1 MGELLKPHKNKYKYL
16 CPLYKIGYL
25 YSSVDI
31 RLLINKKLTS
41 RKCNFCYTSWL
52 LLRFSDPGGNSM
64 TSNKHDEKSLAQL
77 PFEKKKETMKTDRT
91 NNDNRLLIL
100 TGKGLKY
107 LVWALAGF
115 AIAFVV
121 FHAFGAFSLAQSL
134 LSVGIWIW
142 FLRVAVSLFCLFA
155 IAMIFE
161 SWR

>member
-1 MGELLKPHKNKYKYL
+1 MN
-16 CPLYKIGYL
+16 
-25 YSSVDI
+25 
-31 RLLINKKLTS
+31 
-41 RKCNFCYTSWL
+41 
-52 LLRFSDPGGNSM
+52 
-64 TSNKHDEKSLAQL
+64 SNKHDEKSLAQL

-121 FHAFGAFSLAQSL
+121 FQAFGAFSLAQSL